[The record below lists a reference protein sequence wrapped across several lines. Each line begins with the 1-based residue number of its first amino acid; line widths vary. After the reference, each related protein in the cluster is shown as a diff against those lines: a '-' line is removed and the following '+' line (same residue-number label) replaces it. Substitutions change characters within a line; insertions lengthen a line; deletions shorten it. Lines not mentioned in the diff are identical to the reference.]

1 MATEGE
7 RAHADAVINLCF
19 EYIAGRCSATAHDSN
34 VACEFSDAHAP
45 ALRVV
50 TWNVNGLDQDNLRAR
65 AQHLLDLVARVAPMI
80 LCLQEVTAQFARFF
94 EPALTAYY
102 DVFDVRRTDR
112 SLCLCYTSKLHLKK
126 SGVWAAS
133 CFQLRHFT

>member
-34 VACEFSDAHAP
+34 LACEFSDAH

-50 TWNVNGLDQDNLRAR
+50 TWNVNGLDQ
-65 AQHLLDLVARVAPMI
+65 VS
-80 LCLQEVTAQFARFF
+80 CLNVNM
-94 EPALTAYY
+94 
-102 DVFDVRRTDR
+102 
-112 SLCLCYTSKLHLKK
+112 LKTLK
-126 SGVWAAS
+126 
-133 CFQLRHFT
+133 HP